1 MNNLSLSQKQIILG
15 GLLGD
20 SSFNKTKNG
29 VYFSHSEKQ
38 LEYLQWKYSF
48 FDTKANIDSV
58 YHIYNG
64 NKYLAYYFYISK
76 KYLDDDCVLFIKK
89 HLFSNE
95 GRKKIS
101 LKYLNQLTPLGIAVW
116 WMDDG
121 NISLTKDG
129 DNRYGKLSTH
139 CFNYEENI
147 LIQKYFKDK
156 WDIDVSIRK
165 ERIYYFIKIRSSE
178 LKKLIKIIYPY
189 VIQIPSMIY
198 KIDMKYKYTG
208 RIGNDFIEVYNYIQQ
223 SKLLN

>member
-1 MNNLSLSQKQIILG
+1 MYNLSLSQEQIILG

-20 SSFNKTKNG
+20 SYFEKKKERVSFA
-29 VYFSHSEKQ
+29 HSEKQ
-38 LEYLQWKYSF
+38 LEYLKWKYSF
-48 FDTKANIDSV
+48 FDTNANINSV
-58 YHIYNG
+58 YHTYNG
-64 NKYLAYYFYISK
+64 KKYLGYYFIISK
-76 KYLDDDCVLFIKK
+76 KYLNNEFALFIKK
-89 HLFSNE
+89 NLFSND

-139 CFNYEENI
+139 CFNYEENV

-156 WDIDVSIRK
+156 WNIDVSVK
-165 ERIYYFIKIRSSE
+165 QERSYFFIKIRASE

-198 KIDMKYKYTG
+198 KIDMKYKNMG
-208 RIGNDFIEVYNYIQQ
+208 CVGENFIEIYNYIQQ
-223 SKLLN
+223 KKLLN